1 MSDVLR
7 TILASPPLAFALLAL
22 IAAVMALLVYAIWSG
37 REVSLWPPRIGPR
50 VVLSPVRVK
59 GSRLFQHTGYYPI
72 DIDPE
77 TNNPNLNSAAYVRAM
92 LYLLDSVHDRLA
104 AMDLVYL
111 REDNWQ
117 AFSDVLPPEHGPTYD
132 RLLKKYDLR
141 EFRVSVTSETDR
153 LFRNAERIIND
164 LGATLR
170 GIKCEFVLHDVRN
183 PLRSIV
189 ALANTR
195 EVSGRRL
202 HAPSTRF
209 VVNYLKHQGRHLIE
223 LEQGSHVA
231 YAKWFLKT
239 KQVKATT
246 TPLFDER
253 YGLIGL
259 LCVNID
265 IDAIKVMSDSEKKG
279 FFEAYMETS
288 GITPEYE
295 RDDAPSRAL

>member
-1 MSDVLR
+1 MSDVLK
-7 TILASPPLAFALLAL
+7 TIVANPPLAFALLAL
-22 IAAVMALLVYAIWSG
+22 IAAGMALIWYVIHSK
-37 REVSLWPPRIGPR
+37 RELSLWPLRIGPGAVFSQTR
-50 VVLSPVRVK
+50 IK
-59 GSRLFQHTGYYPI
+59 GNRLFQHTGYYPI
-72 DIDPE
+72 DIEPV
-77 TNNPNLNSAAYVRAM
+77 TNNPRLNSETYVKAM
-92 LYLLDSVHDRLA
+92 IYLLESVDDRLA

-111 REDNWQ
+111 REDNRQ
-117 AFSDVLPPEHGPTYD
+117 AFGDVLPREYHPTYD
-132 RLLKKYDLR
+132 RLLKKYDLQ
-141 EFRVSVTSETDR
+141 EFRKNVTSETDR

-170 GIKCEFVLHDVRN
+170 GIRCEFVLHDVRN

-195 EVSGRRL
+195 EVSSRRL
-202 HAPSTRF
+202 HDPSTRF

-231 YAKWFLKT
+231 YKKWFLKT

-265 IDAIKVMSDSEKKG
+265 IDVINAMTDSEKED
-279 FFEAYMETS
+279 FFEAYTQTS